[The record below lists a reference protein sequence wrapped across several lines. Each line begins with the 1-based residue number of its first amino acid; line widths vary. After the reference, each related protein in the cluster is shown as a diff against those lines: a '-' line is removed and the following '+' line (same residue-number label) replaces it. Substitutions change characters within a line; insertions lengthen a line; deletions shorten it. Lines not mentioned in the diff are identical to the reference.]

1 MKKNIYTIAFT
12 LILSLSF
19 TEAWAGNDNE
29 SDKAK
34 SHTYYINSPRFVYP
48 LIEKWIAEYKQIK
61 PENDFAIA
69 KSVASK
75 AVSSIN
81 IQISDTK
88 VENDNNK
95 TVYIAKYAIL
105 PIIAKGS
112 AAYQI
117 IGKKEFNEKKL
128 KNLFF
133 IGNDVDENENKDKV
147 TGHVVVYSGYGN
159 TSVAIPFASY
169 YGENASNF
177 RGKNIAGDDIFLNTA
192 IEKDPYGISFN
203 AVPNIYDIQ
212 SRLIKNNL
220 DIIHLDVSNEQQNAF
235 SSLDKLITSLEIS
248 NIKGIPV
255 EKVGFTY
262 NKDNNMIDDFVSWI
276 LTIGKNYNHQYGL
289 LELNIKD
296 VAQETTKVKSA
307 IIAKK

>member
-1 MKKNIYTIAFT
+1 MKKSLYTIVFT

-34 SHTYYINSPRFVYP
+34 SQTYYINAPSFVRP
-48 LIEKWIAEYKQIK
+48 LIEKWITEYKRIK
-61 PENDFAIA
+61 PEDDFAIA
-69 KSVASK
+69 KSATNK
-75 AVSSIN
+75 AISSIN
-81 IQISDTK
+81 IEISDSK
-88 VENDNNK
+88 VENANNK

-133 IGNDVDENENKDKV
+133 TGDNVDENKDKV
-147 TGHVVVYSGYGN
+147 TDHVVVYSGYSN

-169 YGENASNF
+169 YGENVTNI
-177 RGKNIAGDDIFLNTA
+177 RGKGIAGDDIFLNTA

-220 DIIHLDVSNEQQNAF
+220 DIIHLDFSKEQENAF

-262 NKDNNMIDDFVSWI
+262 NKHNNIIDDFVSWI
-276 LTIGKNYNHQYGL
+276 LTIGKNYNHQYGF
-289 LELNIKD
+289 LELNTKD
-296 VAQETTKVKSA
+296 VAQETTNINSA
-307 IIAKK
+307 IIANK

>member
-1 MKKNIYTIAFT
+1 MKKSLFTIVFT

-19 TEAWAGNDNE
+19 AEAWAGNDNE

-34 SHTYYINSPRFVYP
+34 SQTYYINAPRFVRP
-48 LIEKWIAEYKQIK
+48 LIEKWITEYKRIK
-61 PENDFAIA
+61 PEDDFAIA
-69 KSVASK
+69 KSVTNK
-75 AVSSIN
+75 AISSIN
-81 IQISDTK
+81 IEISDSK
-88 VENDNNK
+88 VENANNK

-112 AAYQI
+112 ATYEI

-133 IGNDVDENENKDKV
+133 TGDDIEESENKDKV
-147 TGHVVVYSGYGN
+147 KDHFVVYSGNGIS
-159 TSVAIPFASY
+159 SVSTPFASY
-169 YGENASNF
+169 YGESVSNF
-177 RGKNIAGDDIFLNTA
+177 RGKSIAGDDIFLNTA
-192 IEKDPYGISFN
+192 IENDPNGISFN

-220 DIIHLDVSNEQQNAF
+220 DIIHLDVSKDQQNAF

-248 NIKGIPV
+248 TIKGIPI

-262 NKDNNMIDDFVSWI
+262 NKDDNKIDDFVGWI
-276 LTIGKNYNHQYGL
+276 LANGKSFNHQYGL
-289 LELNIKD
+289 LELNVKD
-296 VAQETTKVKSA
+296 IAQETPKVKSA
-307 IIAKK
+307 YIAQK